1 MKKFY
6 TLLIMLMT
14 SFMAQAMSYSEA
26 REQAL
31 YLTDKMAYELNLNQQ
46 QYNDCYE
53 INLDYMLN
61 VVSPSDAYGTYLD
74 YRNSDLRSILHD
86 WQYDLFIAADYFMR
100 PLAWL
105 NNAWSL
111 AVYRYYDR
119 TRFFYSRPTVFDTYR
134 GGHSRHFYADGF
146 YINRRP
152 DWNGGLRGIDRP
164 VGRPHSTGAREHRGY
179 RIGGPISSPRG
190 GVNPQRHSS
199 GPGYSIGSPSRN
211 DRGGYTHPSSS
222 RTLGGPSNYN
232 DNGRNRNDNNGYNR
246 NNNGYNRNDNNGGY
260 RGGNNSGYGRSD
272 NGYGRSG
279 NSGYGR
285 SGNNDNSRGG
295 YNDNSRGGYNDN
307 SRSSSHSGYRGSSS
321 SSERMSDMNSR
332 SSGNMHRN
340 SERIYNNSSS
350 SSSGNHHMNSRS
362 SSGSMGSGSMRSTRS
377 SGGSGSHSSSGDSRR
392 GMRGGR

>member
-199 GPGYSIGSPSRN
+199 GPGYSIGSSCPSTTLRQYVAN
-211 DRGGYTHPSSS
+211 SPAAMWQLSSS
-222 RTLGGPSNYN
+222 RVSRVSEASTFRTLHLC
-232 DNGRNRNDNNGYNR
+232 
-246 NNNGYNRNDNNGGY
+246 
-260 RGGNNSGYGRSD
+260 
-272 NGYGRSG
+272 
-279 NSGYGR
+279 
-285 SGNNDNSRGG
+285 
-295 YNDNSRGGYNDN
+295 
-307 SRSSSHSGYRGSSS
+307 SSSRLRRTRPAQNLS
-321 SSERMSDMNSR
+321 
-332 SSGNMHRN
+332 
-340 SERIYNNSSS
+340 
-350 SSSGNHHMNSRS
+350 
-362 SSGSMGSGSMRSTRS
+362 STRFS
-377 SGGSGSHSSSGDSRR
+377 QATDAAATAVTDAAATTTILAADITTTLVAATMTTLAVAHKADIAAAHHRQSVCRT
-392 GMRGGR
+392 